1 MVKPVKPNPEK
12 KNDASLL
19 GVGFDANDGQVR
31 LTRGE
36 NYALVGGS
44 EHTHAVMQE
53 TAVKVNEH
61 TKRTGKKL
69 TDVAGNELR
78 DICEKVRENLGP
90 SPEKSEKS
98 E

>member
-1 MVKPVKPNPEK
+1 MVKPVDKNTKK
-12 KNDASLL
+12 KNDAALL
-19 GVGFDANDGQVR
+19 GIGFDAKDGQVR

-69 TDVAGNELR
+69 EEVSGNELR

-90 SPEKSEKS
+90 PAESE
-98 E
+98 